1 MSILA
6 HGCSYTIIINC
17 AFSFTE
23 NDDAAPF
30 IWYFAIVITVGL
42 IVIALPFACVII
54 CCIICCVH
62 KPSRMKLKDFCNE
75 KDCENC
81 YECTRTLA
89 CCLAGV
95 LLWIVLLPISCPY
108 FLITTTWNG
117 INDAKKGDGCYC
129 EPLPCCKDCP
139 CHPDNP

>member
-1 MSILA
+1 MSILV
-6 HGCSYTIIINC
+6 HGCSYTLC

-23 NDDAAPF
+23 SGDASPF

-42 IVIALPFACVII
+42 IAIALPFVCCII

-62 KPSRMKLKDFCNE
+62 EPSRIKLKDFCNE

-81 YECTRTLA
+81 GECTRTLV

-108 FLITTTWNG
+108 TIIARTWNEIG
-117 INDAKKGDGCYC
+117 NNKKGDGCYC
-129 EPLPCCKDCP
+129 EPLPCCKDDP
-139 CHPDNP
+139 C